1 MTILGDGALTG
12 SDDDILIASLFNS
25 AFCLASSPLLFESV
39 DEGGPSVP
47 LIRRRRKTIEGLFEE
62 YGERHFERAYR
73 MSFASFCHLHSLL
86 HDSLLSSD
94 KPYHKGGLPRISTYI
109 RLAAAIRY
117 FGGGSVWDIMISHGM
132 SRTETY
138 ESVWKVV
145 DAVNTL
151 LPTIVYPT
159 CKEEQSKIAG
169 GFVRRS
175 ECSFDN
181 CAGCIDGMLLWIDQP
196 TPDSCRDAGVGAKK
210 FFCGRKHKFGLN
222 LQAVCDSDRRF
233 IDLSILNPGSASDF
247 LSFITSELYRSFAS
261 TSDFLKAGLTI
272 YGDNAYIN
280 NHFMTV
286 PFSNAV
292 GVKDDFNFYHSQVR
306 MNIECTFGIFT
317 SRWRLLKSPLS
328 SQLSLSKVVAL
339 VFCLA
344 KLHNFCIDQRLK
356 ESPTTTS
363 NTASTIPIVPER
375 HHHDTLTVFDSD
387 NPEDP
392 PQDLL
397 HGGAHFDDVDG
408 GRRGAG
414 FHINSTTSQATDPLI
429 PRDLMLEIISVG
441 GWDRQIRRPKR
452 RRNHNTIS

>member
-1 MTILGDGALTG
+1 MLQQSLQQAQQFHSMTIADEDISA
-12 SDDDILIASLFNS
+12 DDDILFMLFAS
-25 AFCLASSPLLFESV
+25 AYCCVVSSPLFFESE
-39 DEGGPSVP
+39 DDWRSTP
-47 LIRRRRKTIEGLFEE
+47 IRRRRKTIEGLLLE
-62 YGERHFERAYR
+62 YGERNFERAYR
-73 MSFASFCHLHSLL
+73 MSFSSFCHLHTLL
-86 HDSLLSSD
+86 YTSIATRDTEWHSRR
-94 KPYHKGGLPRISTYI
+94 GGLPRICTKV

-138 ESVWKVV
+138 ESVWSIV
-145 DAVNTL
+145 DCVNTL
-151 LPTIVYPT
+151 LPVLQYPS

-196 TPDSCRDAGVGAKK
+196 SQDSCREAGVGAKK

-247 LSFITSELYRSFAS
+247 LSFINSALYRSLCS
-261 TSDFLKAGLTI
+261 TPDFLKAGLTI

-286 PFSNAV
+286 PFSNA
-292 GVKDDFNFYHSQVR
+292 GGPRDDFNFYHSQVR

-328 SQLSLSKVVAL
+328 SKLSVSKVVAL

-344 KLHNFCIDQRLK
+344 KLHNFCIDQRLA
-356 ESPTTTS
+356 EEPTATNNSPL
-363 NTASTIPIVPER
+363 IPIVPER
-375 HHHDTLTVFDSD
+375 HHHDPLTVFDNE

-414 FHINSTTSQATDPLI
+414 AAPST
-429 PRDLMLEIISVG
+429 
-441 GWDRQIRRPKR
+441 RRA
-452 RRNHNTIS
+452 